1 MASIGFVLFVVDV
14 AVFLSFI
21 FFVNEIEIKNKY
33 SAFSEGPADRLLLP
47 VTPGTPSA
55 KVFHG
60 FFFYF
65 LRFLFFF
72 ADQWGELFFFAFFFA
87 FEKILFSGFPGP
99 FWS

>member
-1 MASIGFVLFVVDV
+1 MLLF
-14 AVFLSFI
+14 FLSFI

-60 FFFYF
+60 FFFIFFVFYFF
-65 LRFLFFF
+65 LRTNGGNFF
-72 ADQWGELFFFAFFFA
+72 FFFAFFFA

>member
-60 FFFYF
+60 FFFIFFVFYFF
-65 LRFLFFF
+65 LRTNGGNFFFLLFF
-72 ADQWGELFFFAFFFA
+72 LLLK
-87 FEKILFSGFPGP
+87 KILFSGFPGP